1 MCGAVGATHRGRPF
15 TSVDDRGLCGGRR
28 GDPTCSTNKDV
39 CTLTV
44 NTVIC
49 AMIINFKSK
58 ATEDV
63 YDGMSTRHSRSI
75 PVALW
80 SIAQRK
86 LDMINA
92 AVVID
97 DLRVPPGNRLEAL
110 RGSMKGYHSVRV
122 NDQYRVVFRWQNDN
136 AHDVEI
142 VDYHK

>member
-1 MCGAVGATHRGRPF
+1 MTGSG
-15 TSVDDRGLCGGRR
+15 R
-28 GDPTCSTNKDV
+28 GDPTWSPLPIVVARVRPCATNKDV

-86 LDMINA
+86 LDMIN
-92 AVVID
+92 
-97 DLRVPPGNRLEAL
+97 
-110 RGSMKGYHSVRV
+110 GSTSGLDMRISLYSS
-122 NDQYRVVFRWQNDN
+122 
-136 AHDVEI
+136 
-142 VDYHK
+142 

>member
-1 MCGAVGATHRGRPF
+1 MTGSG
-15 TSVDDRGLCGGRR
+15 R
-28 GDPTCSTNKDV
+28 GDPTWSPLPIVVARARPCSTNKDV